1 MIFHIST
8 HDDVNSST
16 WIFLF
21 FIIISASN
29 FSTSSDSSRLF
40 TIILWLFT
48 LVLSDLYS
56 AQLTSQLARPSKE
69 KPIDSLLRLEKV
81 VNDTEDFALLVEKN
95 SASFNVLKN
104 GTGVMHRL
112 YMKMKSQQS
121 HQVDKYGRNAGNPSY
136 LLSSVEE
143 GVQTI
148 LTRDKATA
156 VFGGRETLY
165 FNMKKFGFRNFQLS
179 EKLFTRYSGISLQ
192 KGCLFLDKLNEK

>member
-1 MIFHIST
+1 MMMTISPHFT
-8 HDDVNSST
+8 NVTIVVCCVSSH
-16 WIFLF
+16 FQP
-21 FIIISASN
+21 ASN
-29 FSTSSDSSRLF
+29 FTTKSHSSRLF

-69 KPIDSLLRLEKV
+69 KAVSSLIQLEKV
-81 VNDTEDFALLVEKN
+81 VNETENFALMVEKN
-95 SASFNVLKN
+95 SASHNVLRN

-112 YMKMKSQQS
+112 YVKMIAQKQKSQQL
-121 HQVDKYGRNAGNPSY
+121 DETNPSY
-136 LLSSVEE
+136 LLNSVED
-143 GVQTI
+143 GVLRI
-148 LTRDKATA
+148 LTRDRATA

-165 FNMKKFGFRNFQLS
+165 FNMKKFGIRNFHLS